1 MEKVIKESLK
11 KLKDLERL
19 KIRIFS
25 KTLNLKYNLNKKELL
40 IFHMQPFISN
50 NYTKERLTLKE
61 DIFSNKLSENI
72 DIYYEIKQS
81 KENLKQIIKK
91 KNKYNNKYNNI
102 FPNYIS
108 LDKYT
113 FEKMIDYRKK
123 KQKEE
128 YKLYIIN
135 KAKEK
140 QKKEKE
146 KNVNKRLSYFIQPN
160 YDFIDSIRNEGI
172 KTFNRRTS
180 KKLSLIRKKREKKIV
195 KNFVLLKE
203 EMFKENKKYKELM
216 EKRENKFLI
225 KNLENS
231 VNKIRIYYNNLKKK
245 SANKFYIA
253 LNKIIQREK
262 YNLYKQFISRLII
275 INNISKREKK
285 SFVKTMIIIPQ
296 KKYFKTI
303 LNRYSLMERRS
314 IIPKLFNELD
324 KDNLN
329 EKNKIKF
336 RPNYLFDKRNNKEE
350 NDFNKFFKD
359 WNNNRNK
366 QMIDDIYKYT
376 LDNFNI
382 HHNILFTQINKL
394 IKNNKIE
401 NLEKEVHKSKNDTKR
416 NNTIS
421 NTKAKSANIRLKK
434 YIKDNSKTNHEKKKK
449 ILLNLKYQL

>member
-1 MEKVIKESLK
+1 
-11 KLKDLERL
+11 
-19 KIRIFS
+19 
-25 KTLNLKYNLNKKELL
+25 
-40 IFHMQPFISN
+40 
-50 NYTKERLTLKE
+50 
-61 DIFSNKLSENI
+61 
-72 DIYYEIKQS
+72 
-81 KENLKQIIKK
+81 
-91 KNKYNNKYNNI
+91 
-102 FPNYIS
+102 
-108 LDKYT
+108 
-113 FEKMIDYRKK
+113 
-123 KQKEE
+123 
-128 YKLYIIN
+128 
-135 KAKEK
+135 
-140 QKKEKE
+140 
-146 KNVNKRLSYFIQPN
+146 
-160 YDFIDSIRNEGI
+160 
-172 KTFNRRTS
+172 
-180 KKLSLIRKKREKKIV
+180 
-195 KNFVLLKE
+195 
-203 EMFKENKKYKELM
+203 MFKENKKYKELM

-231 VNKIRIYYNNLKKK
+231 VNKIKIYYNNLKKK

-296 KKYFKTI
+296 KKYFKKI

-324 KDNLN
+324 KGNLN

-350 NDFNKFFKD
+350 KDFNKFFKD

-401 NLEKEVHKSKNDTKR
+401 NLEKEVHKSKSKHDTKR
-416 NNTIS
+416 INTIS
-421 NTKAKSANIRLKK
+421 NSIKTKNKNIKLKK
-434 YIKDNSKTNHEKKKK
+434 YSYENTETNNEKKKK
-449 ILLNLKYQL
+449 LLLNLKYQL